1 MWSAWP
7 VPPCFPC
14 TDDPWV
20 VLATI
25 RISADATK
33 QNFTPQDMS
42 ISYADRR
49 ALYSTEALQVL
60 VAAGILGGAV

>member
-1 MWSAWP
+1 
-7 VPPCFPC
+7 
-14 TDDPWV
+14 V